1 MSNKA
6 KWTIKILISITLL
19 GICISAFFIF
29 NHLEGKDEKNID
41 VTIILKDK
49 EDNIHVNDTYHNNE
63 LSLVDLLKDN
73 YVVRMEKQTYGYV
86 IYDFEDIKTD
96 FHNSYLAIYVN
107 DKYSNY
113 GISNIVLKDDMVIL
127 FKETIL

>member
-1 MSNKA
+1 MSNKT
-6 KWTIKILISITLL
+6 KWIIKILISVSLI
-19 GICISAFFIF
+19 GMCIAAFIIS
-29 NHLEGKDEKNID
+29 NNLKGKDEKGID
-41 VTIILKDK
+41 VTIKLVDK

-107 DKYSNY
+107 DNYSNY
-113 GISNIVLKDDMVIL
+113 GISNIALKDDMVIL